1 MEQFLR
7 LSLYKKYLEMP
18 QETHN
23 IPHSIFLHNYVKILT
38 KNVILPRKISIL
50 CDIYKTDPK
59 IVYKYRATR
68 NF

>member
-38 KNVILPRKISIL
+38 IKECNF
-50 CDIYKTDPK
+50 
-59 IVYKYRATR
+59 ATKD
-68 NF
+68 FYFV